1 MPKVAIIGGGAAGM
15 ACAIAAAREGAE
27 AHVYERADRVGKK
40 LLVTGNGRC
49 NMSNT
54 DIMSSDYNDPEF
66 VQEAMNVL
74 LSLIHISEPTRRISL
89 SRMPSSA

>member
-1 MPKVAIIGGGAAGM
+1 MPKVAIIGGGASGM

-49 NMSNT
+49 QH
-54 DIMSSDYNDPEF
+54 E
-66 VQEAMNVL
+66 Q
-74 LSLIHISEPTRRISL
+74 H
-89 SRMPSSA
+89 

>member
-40 LLVTGNGRC
+40 LLVNEC
-49 NMSNT
+49 
-54 DIMSSDYNDPEF
+54 
-66 VQEAMNVL
+66 VAA
-74 LSLIHISEPTRRISL
+74 RIG
-89 SRMPSSA
+89 

>member
-66 VQEAMNVL
+66 VQE
-74 LSLIHISEPTRRISL
+74 LSLIHI
-89 SRMPSSA
+89 